1 MQKRESFPKSKERE
15 SNLNTLVLEST
26 ENGDVPLDVYQKLA
40 NDRILFICSEISDEL
55 ATDIV
60 ATLLLKD
67 SEDPENKITLFINSD
82 GGDIRN
88 ALMIYDVMSMIQSPI
103 ETVCI
108 GSAMD
113 EAAII
118 LAGGT
123 PGLRLATKNSVIAVS
138 QLVHDWYTQSNLTDA
153 KKILDQSMTDNKRMM
168 EIIAKSC
175 KKTVKQVSEDF
186 DRRVFMNANQAVK
199 YGVIDKVISPSK

>member
-1 MQKRESFPKSKERE
+1 M
-15 SNLNTLVLEST
+15 NTLVIEST
-26 ENGDVPLDVYQKLA
+26 EHGDVPLDVYQKLA
-40 NDRILFICSEISDEL
+40 NDRILFICNQITDEL

-67 SEDPENKITLFINSD
+67 SEDPEKKITLFINSD

-88 ALMIYDVMSMIQSPI
+88 AFMIYDVMSMIQSPV

-108 GSAMD
+108 GTATD

-123 PGLRLATKNSVIAVS
+123 PGSRLATKNSIIAVS
-138 QLVHDWYTQSNLTDA
+138 QLVHDWYTHSNLTDA
-153 KKILDQSMTDNKRMM
+153 KKILDQSMSDNKRMM
-168 EIIAKSC
+168 EIISKSSG
-175 KKTVKQVSEDF
+175 KTLKQVMDDF
-186 DRRVFMNANQAVK
+186 ERRVFMNANQALK
-199 YGVIDKVISPSK
+199 YGIIDKIVAFNK

>member
-1 MQKRESFPKSKERE
+1 M
-15 SNLNTLVLEST
+15 NTFILEST
-26 ENGDVPLDVYQKLA
+26 ELGDIPIDVYQKLA
-40 NDRILFICSEISDEL
+40 NDRILFLCNQITDIV

-67 SEDPENKITLFINSD
+67 AEDSEKKITLFINSD

-88 ALMIYDVMSMIQSPI
+88 ALMIYDIMSMLQCPI

-118 LAGGT
+118 LAGGS
-123 PGLRLATKNSVIAVS
+123 PGMRLATKNSVIAVS
-138 QLVHDWYTQSNLTDA
+138 QLVHDWYSHSNLTDA
-153 KKILDQSMTDNKRMM
+153 KKILDQSMSDNKRMM
-168 EIIAKSC
+168 EILSKSC
-175 KKTVKQVSEDF
+175 KKSVKQVSEDF
-186 DRRVFMNANQAVK
+186 ERRVFMNAKQAVK
-199 YGVIDKVISPSK
+199 YGIIDKVIAIAK